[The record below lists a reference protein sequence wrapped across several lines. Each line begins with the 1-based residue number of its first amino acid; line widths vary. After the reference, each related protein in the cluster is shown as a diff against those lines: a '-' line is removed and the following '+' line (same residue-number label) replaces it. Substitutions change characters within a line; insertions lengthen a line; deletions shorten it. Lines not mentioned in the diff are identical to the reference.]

1 MNVIKQR
8 DNNIVIG
15 INIMIDFNRRELFM
29 KRSFA
34 FVIFCLFF
42 FCLISPTSAQQQT
55 SQQAQPPKQEVPP
68 VSVQNVKGNIYQL
81 KGGMGANTGFFIGEK
96 EVLVID
102 AKMTDD
108 AAKQMIEEIKKLTP
122 HPISYI
128 ILTHSDRDHV
138 NGLVGFPQGIT
149 IISHENTRAHMDK
162 AFQSARDTAY
172 LPNITFSDKLS
183 LYPGSVLRSTHIDLL
198 YFGPA
203 HTDGDAIVYFP
214 NEKVAFIGDLIFIN
228 RDMLIH
234 RHKNGN
240 SFGLVKVLK
249 AILNLDVEIFVHGHG
264 DPATKKDI
272 QNLIQ
277 SIEEKQ
283 NRIQTLVK
291 EGKTLEQVKK
301 VFNIEDRDMR
311 WPSLV
316 EVIYLELTKNK

>member
-1 MNVIKQR
+1 
-8 DNNIVIG
+8 
-15 INIMIDFNRRELFM
+15 M
-29 KRSFA
+29 KCSFA
-34 FVIFCLFF
+34 SVIFCLIFL
-42 FCLISPTSAQQQT
+42 CLISPTSAQQQT
-55 SQQAQPPKQEVPP
+55 SQQPQPPKQEVPP
-68 VSVQNVKGNIYQL
+68 ISVQKVKGNIYQI

-102 AKMTDD
+102 AKMTED

-128 ILTHSDRDHV
+128 ALTHSDRDHV
-138 NGLVGFPQGIT
+138 NGLVGFPHGIT

-162 AFQSARDTAY
+162 AFQSAQERAY

-183 LYPGSVLRSTHIDLL
+183 LYPGGVLRDTRIDLL
-198 YFGPA
+198 SFGPA

-214 NEKVAFIGDLIFIN
+214 DEKVAFIGDLIFIN
-228 RDMLIH
+228 REMLIH
-234 RHKNGN
+234 RHKNGS

-249 AILNLDVEIFVHGHG
+249 AIMNLDAEIFVHGHG
-264 DPATKKDI
+264 DQATKKDI

-283 NRIQTLVK
+283 IKIQAMVK

-301 VFNIEDRDMR
+301 IFNIEDQGMR

-316 EVIYLELTKNK
+316 EVIYLELTGKK